1 MFMWTLG
8 TWRSLCELQ
17 VWKFPKGFN
26 VRDLKAHVEA
36 KPEPLLPV
44 GLPGEVTPSETGHK
58 TRVSERSDA
67 STDSF
72 SSAASR
78 GNTSG
83 RRASLLL
90 PGKEDPKWLSLQQV
104 MHHCFFTLHITFLLW
119 LNCLAASKERRA
131 AKADSLFV
139 RQLQCTATPL
149 LVSGSA

>member
-90 PGKEDPKWLSLQQV
+90 PGRRTPNGSA
-104 MHHCFFTLHITFLLW
+104 CSRSCTT
-119 LNCLAASKERRA
+119 AS
-131 AKADSLFV
+131 SPSTSPS
-139 RQLQCTATPL
+139 C
-149 LVSGSA
+149 SGSTAWQHQRREEQQRQTPCLSDSSNALPPHCW